1 VTANAGKSAQ
11 GGEQTAA
18 FADVAAQT
26 FAGAALVWAGYAIA
40 HGLR

>member
-1 VTANAGKSAQ
+1 VGLIALAGA
-11 GGEQTAA
+11 TL
-18 FADVAAQT
+18 AAQT